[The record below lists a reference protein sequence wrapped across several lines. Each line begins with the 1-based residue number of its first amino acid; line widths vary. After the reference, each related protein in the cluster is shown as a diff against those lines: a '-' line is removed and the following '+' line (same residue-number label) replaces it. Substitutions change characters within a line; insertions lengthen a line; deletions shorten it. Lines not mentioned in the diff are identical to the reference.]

1 MIQSESLKKNR
12 ILVSLAESNKNNLSW
27 QFFSFVSFK
36 FLMPWVHTAAS
47 FLSLP
52 STGPP
57 SRCSPLHCLETRG
70 SSENHLIAQ
79 SSKMC
84 LTSHQS
90 TWLHFPLL
98 FFSQFLGFS
107 LGLQALH
114 TVGFSLLSLF
124 PVLTILPLSPPHP
137 NTHTLSRVVHSRSEC
152 DHVTPLNAI
161 VIGRPSLT
169 AGQEREG
176 MLPAWMLLGQ
186 GESRLPQ
193 APRGGREGPLFAV
206 PVWSLVHRE
215 GWGGILAGVKDSLTP
230 PGLEGE
236 GCIGP
241 APGGGHPGLHGASV
255 PTASG
260 TEVLLPIQSP
270 CLPPERRSAPSQW
283 REAGRPGSLFNFSW
297 WGRAWDTSF
306 WVLFCFLCCL
316 AGEGCLLSKSFLS
329 CKVALF
335 LVLWPERAGFAWAFF
350 WSPSVNVP
358 GFPTFPAATL
368 AYMKH
373 KKN

>member
-36 FLMPWVHTAAS
+36 FLMTWVHTAAY

-57 SRCSPLHCLETRG
+57 SRCSPHHCLETRG
-70 SSENHLIAQ
+70 SSENHLISQ

-84 LTSHQS
+84 LTSHQG

-114 TVGFSLLSLF
+114 TVGFSLLSLL
-124 PVLTILPLSPPHP
+124 PGLTILPLSPPHP

-169 AGQEREG
+169 AGQQREG

-193 APRGGREGPLFAV
+193 APRGGREPLFAV
-206 PVWSLVHRE
+206 PVWSLVTLR
-215 GWGGILAGVKDSLTP
+215 GVGRNSSRSERFSDTP
-230 PGLEGE
+230 WL
-236 GCIGP
+236 
-241 APGGGHPGLHGASV
+241 GGGRMHWSCSWGWTSGSPRSLCSHCRWYGSAVAYSV
-255 PTASG
+255 PLPPPREKECPFTVEG
-260 TEVLLPIQSP
+260 GWTPRLPI
-270 CLPPERRSAPSQW
+270 
-283 REAGRPGSLFNFSW
+283 
-297 WGRAWDTSF
+297 
-306 WVLFCFLCCL
+306 
-316 AGEGCLLSKSFLS
+316 
-329 CKVALF
+329 
-335 LVLWPERAGFAWAFF
+335 
-350 WSPSVNVP
+350 
-358 GFPTFPAATL
+358 
-368 AYMKH
+368 
-373 KKN
+373 